1 MLYFFVR
8 LLMILSSLIVAYR
21 GIGIPLL
28 CSYLGGSK
36 SQNAFCKQACV
47 GFFDFL
53 AWAGCQQDCSVLRT
67 PTILPD
73 SRISWD
79 LHPTFMLLSGRVKKS
94 KRLLQASLRRLF
106 DFLAWAGCQQDC
118 SVLRTPT
125 ILPDSRISWD
135 LHPTFMLLS
144 GRVKKSKR
152 LLQAS
157 LRRLFDFLTLASY
170 MIQDFFVFT
179 NAKWC
184 KRKKK
189 SKYVQIVNK
198 TL

>member
-28 CSYLGGSK
+28 CSYLGGSR

-47 GFFDFL
+47 GF
-53 AWAGCQQDCSVLRT
+53 
-67 PTILPD
+67 
-73 SRISWD
+73 
-79 LHPTFMLLSGRVKKS
+79 
-94 KRLLQASLRRLF
+94 
-106 DFLAWAGCQQDC
+106 
-118 SVLRTPT
+118 
-125 ILPDSRISWD
+125 
-135 LHPTFMLLS
+135 
-144 GRVKKSKR
+144 
-152 LLQAS
+152 
-157 LRRLFDFLTLASY
+157 FDFLTLASY